1 MLISISRRLLSL
13 AAVGALVLGAACH
26 PAVASGVIQS
36 NLVSP
41 YTGAAA
47 YTDPL
52 LSNPWGIAFAP
63 DKANWWVSDEGNG
76 QTTVYVNSGAFFLHE
91 GSGLPVVV
99 TTPPPARQLTPARPT
114 GQIWNPTQTFIING
128 VKGPGVAQ
136 FIVCTLDGLIS
147 GWSGVASTTSF
158 TTAID
163 KSASGAVY
171 TGLAMYTV
179 GTASYLLV
187 ANFHSGLIEVY
198 NSSWGF
204 VTSFRDSRLPANYA
218 PFNVAVLNNNIYV
231 AYAQQTPGGLLNL
244 PGSGAGYVE
253 QVNINGS
260 LVARFPIGGPL
271 NSPWGMALA
280 PTNFGPYANMLLVGN
295 QGDGRITVYDPT
307 HYTLIGQLTDTTG
320 TPISITGLW
329 SLGLIRGA
337 VNGTPADVFFTSA
350 TNLFGKLDYSP

>member
-1 MLISISRRLLSL
+1 MLTMISRRLRNL
-13 AAVGALVLGAACH
+13 AVGGALAVAASH
-26 PAVASGVIQS
+26 SAMASGVIQT

-41 YTGAAA
+41 YPGAAA
-47 YTDPL
+47 FADPL
-52 LSNPWGIAFAP
+52 LVNPWGIAFAP

-99 TTPPPARQLTPARPT
+99 ATPPPAGQLTPARPT

-136 FIVCTLDGLIS
+136 FIVCTLDGLVS
-147 GWSGVASTTSF
+147 GWSGLASTNNF

-163 KSASGAVY
+163 NSASGAVY
-171 TGLAMYTV
+171 TGLALYTS
-179 GTASYLLV
+179 GNTSYLLV
-187 ANFHSGLIEVY
+187 TNFASGMVEVY
-198 NSSWGF
+198 NSSWQL
-204 VTSFRDSRLPANYA
+204 VTKFRDRTLPANYA
-218 PFNVAVLNNNIYV
+218 PFNVAVLNNRIYV

-244 PGSGAGYVE
+244 PGAGAGYVE
-253 QVNINGS
+253 QVNIAGT
-260 LVARFPIGGPL
+260 LVAHFPPGGPL
-271 NSPWGMALA
+271 NSPWGMVLA

-295 QGDGRITVYDPT
+295 QGDGRITVYDPNL
-307 HYTLIGQLTDTTG
+307 HTLIGQLTDTTG